1 LPLAAFLDS
10 KEIDL
15 VVVHLLGLDQGD
27 FEYLHHVERL
37 IGPAA
42 TILVVN
48 EGIVLRGRSVE
59 TGVREIMAHPAWEAA
74 LRRGAKQVVMP
85 MLDFYAREMS
95 ALGIGIRDAMG
106 GRSGRG
112 LPALGPAKRHII
124 GVWIREMEEAFAP
137 VMAMLGCGQ
146 HPTDWVRVERN

>member
-1 LPLAAFLDS
+1 MDS